1 MNKGI
6 GKRTLVLLTVLIL
19 GIISLF
25 FDKEIS
31 QFFYSLHN
39 PFLDFLLGMAVY
51 IQLPGIFVGAIILIC
66 AVIFFLKKDKTR
78 WVIRIVSSFIVTS
91 AIAFLLKEI
100 ISRPRP
106 YELLALEKPLL
117 DVLGSSFP
125 SAHAAVSFA
134 MLPFFERE
142 YPKLKYLWL
151 IFALLICFIRIY
163 FPVHYLSDILFGAVL
178 GYVVGYIFCNLKL
191 IKKNKEKLK
200 K

>member
-1 MNKGI
+1 M
-6 GKRTLVLLTVLIL
+6 T
-19 GIISLF
+19 
-25 FDKEIS
+25 
-31 QFFYSLHN
+31 
-39 PFLDFLLGMAVY
+39 VY

-66 AVIFFLKKDKTR
+66 AVLFFLKKDKIR
-78 WVIRIVSSFIVTS
+78 WIIRIVSSFIVTS

-106 YELLALEKPLL
+106 FMALGFGEPLL

-151 IFALLICFIRIY
+151 AFALLICFIRLY

-178 GYVVGYIFCNLKL
+178 GYVIGYVFSNKKL
-191 IKKNKEKLK
+191 IKKKKESK